1 MYATYKL
8 TYTCIQYPHHGV
20 SFPTLPPVSAIVHT
34 KAVTPAQAFVSH
46 HGLIE
51 REIEIQGDDTVILYK
66 NPYHIGKVVRIT
78 VYCNMK
84 LEEQSA

>member
-1 MYATYKL
+1 MYTTYKL
-8 TYTCIQYPHHGV
+8 TYTCIQYPRARGAPSLV
-20 SFPTLPPVSAIVHT
+20 AQAVIVHT

-46 HGLIE
+46 HGLTKF
-51 REIEIQGDDTVILYK
+51 EIQGDDTVILYK
-66 NPYHIGKVVRIT
+66 NPYHIGVVVRIT